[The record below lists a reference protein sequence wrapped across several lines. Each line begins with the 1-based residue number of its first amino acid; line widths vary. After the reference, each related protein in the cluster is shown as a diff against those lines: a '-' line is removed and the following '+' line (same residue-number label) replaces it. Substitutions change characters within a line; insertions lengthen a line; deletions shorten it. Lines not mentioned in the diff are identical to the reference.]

1 MRRTIDTDSTP
12 GARLRALLVASC
24 LGTLAWGAPQWTLAE
39 EALVQEAPAQE
50 ALEGAAYVRLSV
62 KFATRSGTQAVRQE
76 REAGLVAA
84 VREAN
89 VVLER
94 SEASWR
100 LTLADAIEVEIPES
114 SLLHVAGRALRELEI
129 AAGGD
134 PATYGWRTDSIN
146 IYFLPRT
153 FGRGECSLPSQGDVV
168 VFDEDLQ
175 TFSGVL
181 LLHEIGHYLALTHT
195 FECLDGS
202 CLPQRCTGLAAL
214 HRGSRGAVAC
224 DDTCPDEDNVMSR
237 YWPDAA
243 AARLTPCQLAE
254 IEYEL
259 RDSGGHRGA
268 ILSRHE
274 LGQHELGQNE
284 LGQNE
289 LGQHE
294 LGQHEPQGQVAFRRG
309 DIDGSG
315 ALQITDALR
324 VLDALFVGGA
334 ELLCADAADV
344 DDDGSL
350 QLADPV
356 YLLNFLYLG
365 GPFPAAPHG
374 VCGRDSTVDRLGCLG
389 GAACR

>member
-24 LGTLAWGAPQWTLAE
+24 LGTLAWGAPQGTLAR
-39 EALVQEAPAQE
+39 EAPAQE

-62 KFATRSGTQAVRQE
+62 KFATRSGTQAERQE

-89 VVLER
+89 GVLER

-134 PATYGWRTDSIN
+134 PVTYGWRTDSIN

-237 YWPDAA
+237 YWPDAD
-243 AARLTPCQLAE
+243 AARLTTCQLAE

-259 RDSGGHRGA
+259 RDAGGHRGA
-268 ILSRHE
+268 ILSR
-274 LGQHELGQNE
+274 
-284 LGQNE
+284 
-289 LGQHE
+289 HE

-389 GAACR
+389 TAACR